1 MERLWS
7 WALWAFVALTVL
19 TSVPW
24 VLEEVPVGWLLVAL
38 VAVAAGL
45 VGRHLR
51 RRAGG

>member
-1 MERLWS
+1 MERLAA
-7 WALWAFVALTVL
+7 WALWAFVALSVL
-19 TSVPW
+19 TSLPW
-24 VLEEVPVGWLLVAL
+24 ALAEVPVGWLLVAL